1 MFATQNIQLKFL
13 KLIIIII
20 KTMINIIA
28 VSTYFVTLF
37 LYMFVN
43 HLTEGIDNIN
53 EAIKIDEDDIN
64 SIHNK
69 N

>member
-28 VSTYFVTLF
+28 VSTYFTTLF

-53 EAIKIDEDDIN
+53 EAIKLDEDDIN
-64 SIHNK
+64 SVHNK
-69 N
+69 K